1 MNSYLIHTS
10 FPQDFVYSTAEYPV
24 PSNKFIVD
32 DIETS
37 MTGYMP
43 CTTGSMDPLNVSAPL
58 PPQTLP
64 PSNPDFYM
72 APPLELTWPSSST
85 GTRPEA
91 LPVQAYSYYHETSLN
106 NSIPN
111 LGATQAPYA
120 VSNSM
125 MAPPPPH
132 HSMLPTTHVHV
143 AGTPA
148 IANCVG
154 GKFRCR
160 WLHCQVRTS
169 TIEELTI
176 HIRDDHVGSGKPA
189 YFCFWAGCP
198 RSRKPFTK
206 RHKMHN
212 HMRTHTG
219 ERPFQCHIQGC
230 GKRFSRPDSLSTHI
244 KTHSNIRPY
253 HCNVPGC
260 GKSYFHSRSLRK
272 HTRSHQEAAA
282 AVVATNKLASSS
294 PSSSSLSSSPS
305 VSTSMVQQS
314 STVGSYVVP
323 SSSLTSSEMQF
334 PLAITSKATPNAT
347 ALPLHTIHP

>member
-1 MNSYLIHTS
+1 
-10 FPQDFVYSTAEYPV
+10 
-24 PSNKFIVD
+24 
-32 DIETS
+32 
-37 MTGYMP
+37 
-43 CTTGSMDPLNVSAPL
+43 
-58 PPQTLP
+58 
-64 PSNPDFYM
+64 M
-72 APPLELTWPSSST
+72 APPLP
-85 GTRPEA
+85 
-91 LPVQAYSYYHETSLN
+91 Q
-106 NSIPN
+106 
-111 LGATQAPYA
+111 QAPH
-120 VSNSM
+120 
-125 MAPPPPH
+125 P
-132 HSMLPTTHVHV
+132 SMLPTTTTHVHV

-189 YFCFWAGCP
+189 YFCYWAGCP

-282 AVVATNKLASSS
+282 AAATTITTTTNNKLASSSS

-305 VSTSMVQQS
+305 VSTPAI
-314 STVGSYVVP
+314 GSYVVP
-323 SSSLTSSEMQF
+323 SRTSEMHF
-334 PLAITSKATPNAT
+334 ALPTTTTSKATSNNAT
-347 ALPLHTIHP
+347 TTLPLHTLHWVFLFFFFCLFFFLVAAGQLKPLIRMSNNNKQLLQTFTCLLNFLYRSLLTMVTRKNPR